1 MGVINNKIPWDLR
14 QRGERDS
21 SRHSKKIRDAIK
33 KNLHHIIA
41 EESIIGTDG
50 KRTTKVPVK
59 YLDSY
64 HFKHGYPPDSVG
76 HGDGEEGDVLSS
88 NKNRKKK
95 GNKSGNESGQD
106 IYDAEISLDELT
118 DMMLEDLGLPWMEDK
133 PKKEVVVKNV
143 EYHDVRK
150 KGPMSNWIKRRTVI
164 ENIKRNIIE
173 NQNPVF
179 GELKDEDMRFRTWEE
194 KIERHSNAVV
204 YLMMDR
210 SGSMD
215 DYKRYLSKA
224 VFWWICRFL
233 EKRYENVEVVFIAHD
248 YDAKVVEE
256 KDFFS
261 ISNDGG
267 TRCSSAYELCLEDI
281 KSSRPA
287 EIWNIYCFHFSDGD
301 NWSDDDDKCVKLVK
315 EILNKSN
322 MFAYGQ
328 VAYENS
334 SWQSDSSLLSKLKE
348 IDNFKL
354 ITEVIHNK
362 NGVYDVLVKFL
373 KNDLNGS
380 EIGRYSPRKIE
391 ENKSTTAG

>member
-21 SRHSKKIRDAIK
+21 SRHKKKIRDAIK

-41 EESIIGTDG
+41 EEAIIGTDG
-50 KRTTKVPVK
+50 KRTTKVPVR

-64 HFKHGYPPDSVG
+64 HFKHGYPSDAIG
-76 HGDGEEGDVLSS
+76 HGDGKEGDVLSPG
-88 NKNRKKK
+88 RERAKKK
-95 GNKSGNESGQD
+95 GNKAGSEAGQD

-118 DMMLEDLGLPWMEDK
+118 DMMLEDLGLPWLEDK
-133 PKKEVVVKNV
+133 PKREIIIKNI
-143 EYHDVRK
+143 EYSDVRK
-150 KGPMSNWIKRRTVI
+150 KGPMSNWIKRRTII
-164 ENIKRNIIE
+164 ENIKRNILE
-173 NQNPVF
+173 NGGHDF
-179 GELKDEDMRFRTWEE
+179 GGLKDEDMRFRTWEE
-194 KIERHSNAVV
+194 KIERHSNAIV

-215 DYKRYLSKA
+215 DHKRYLCKA

-248 YDAKVVEE
+248 YDAKVVAE
-256 KDFFS
+256 KDFFL

-281 KSSRPA
+281 KASRPS

-315 EILNKSN
+315 EILSRSN

-328 VAYENS
+328 VAYENP
-334 SWQSDSSLLSKLKE
+334 SWHSDSSLLNKLKE
-348 IDNFKL
+348 ITDPKMMTDVIRNKE
-354 ITEVIHNK
+354 EVY
-362 NGVYDVLVKFL
+362 GVLSKFL
-373 KNDLNGS
+373 KHDLKGD
-380 EIGRYSPRKIE
+380 EIGKYTPKKKE
-391 ENKSTTAG
+391 EA